1 LNVDTL
7 HGGEFVFRTAAQ
19 YDLPKIQDDI
29 TMKRLLRV
37 YPRWLYNSLFY
48 IYLGVGL
55 LTIALL
61 PSLLGRV
68 SGALLIVAGATVWF
82 LRYQYRHEFAQY
94 EKQIDA
100 VSVLDAGDVPAG
112 GLVQFSWSPSYESG
126 HPVID
131 GQHRRLFG
139 LANEAI
145 VALIDKQPK
154 AVEELLLSKL
164 AAHMA
169 QHFYTEETA
178 LAVAGDPNL
187 AEHRQQH
194 RAVLAA
200 AAALFE
206 RYHTGHADNK
216 DIIGFLT
223 DSVIRNHI
231 MREDLPWAHQAQA

>member
-1 LNVDTL
+1 
-7 HGGEFVFRTAAQ
+7 
-19 YDLPKIQDDI
+19 
-29 TMKRLLRV
+29 MKRLLGV
-37 YPRWLYNSLFY
+37 YPRWLYNSLAY
-48 IYLGVGL
+48 IYLGIGL

-61 PSLLGRV
+61 PNLLGVV

-82 LRYQYRHEFAQY
+82 LRYRYRQEFVQF
-94 EKQIDA
+94 EKQINT
-100 VSVLDAGDVPAG
+100 VSVPETSDLPAG

-126 HPVID
+126 HPIID

-178 LAVAGDPNL
+178 LAEADDPNL

-200 AAALFE
+200 ATALFE
-206 RYHTGHADNK
+206 RFHTGQAGSK

-223 DSVIRNHI
+223 DSVIKNHI
-231 MREDLPWAHQAQA
+231 MREDLPWAHQVPA